1 MKELVRRRL
10 LQVAGRALRR
20 TPAAPRGLP
29 QRVVVLRPDHLGDLL
44 LTAPAL
50 RLLRTRLPE
59 SHISLLVGPWNR
71 EAASHIPY
79 VNDVLTLDYPWF
91 DRQPKG
97 ALWAPYFQL
106 RQEAARLHRAAFDLA
121 LIMRHDFWW
130 GAWLAAAA
138 GIPQRAG
145 YDLPEVA
152 PFLTT
157 ALHYASGLHE
167 TEQCLRLVQAA
178 APSEDSA
185 IHATDGLDFVPTPD
199 EQAFAERW
207 LQEHGLVGAIV
218 ALHPGAGA
226 PVKQW
231 PSERFGML
239 AQQLAADHR
248 VGIVV
253 TGDTH
258 EAALVQK
265 VVASSEAAHAVP
277 LVGASIGQV
286 AAVLQRCALAVG
298 GDSGILHLAAAVGT
312 PTVRLYGSVDS
323 QRFGPWGA
331 PEQHQILRS
340 ELACVPCNRLD
351 FPTEELPYHPC
362 LRSIT
367 TDAVLQSVGAML
379 SPVAAAL

>member
-138 GIPQRAG
+138 GISQRAG

-178 APSEDSA
+178 TPSEDSA
-185 IHATDGLDFVPTPD
+185 MRATDGLD
-199 EQAFAERW
+199 
-207 LQEHGLVGAIV
+207 
-218 ALHPGAGA
+218 
-226 PVKQW
+226 
-231 PSERFGML
+231 
-239 AQQLAADHR
+239 
-248 VGIVV
+248 
-253 TGDTH
+253 
-258 EAALVQK
+258 
-265 VVASSEAAHAVP
+265 
-277 LVGASIGQV
+277 
-286 AAVLQRCALAVG
+286 
-298 GDSGILHLAAAVGT
+298 
-312 PTVRLYGSVDS
+312 
-323 QRFGPWGA
+323 
-331 PEQHQILRS
+331 
-340 ELACVPCNRLD
+340 
-351 FPTEELPYHPC
+351 
-362 LRSIT
+362 
-367 TDAVLQSVGAML
+367 L
-379 SPVAAAL
+379 SPRLTNRPLRRGGCRNTA